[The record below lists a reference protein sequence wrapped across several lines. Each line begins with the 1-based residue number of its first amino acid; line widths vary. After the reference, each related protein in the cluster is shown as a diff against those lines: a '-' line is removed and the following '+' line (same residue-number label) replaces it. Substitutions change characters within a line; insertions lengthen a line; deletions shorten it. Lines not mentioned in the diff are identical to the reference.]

1 MSDVGR
7 PVSVE
12 RAPLAV
18 PPRLL
23 TLIRN
28 AISPGTLNALPSLA
42 LFFAGFVGPLV
53 IVGLMSFVPQRTFG
67 FHGIWTI
74 ENYVRLFG
82 SGSGYYI
89 SFLWSFGLAVA
100 TVAIL
105 LFVCYPM
112 AYGMAKVFGR
122 WTAPIMLLMVLP
134 LFVSE
139 NVRLFGWIIFLM
151 KGNGIFAGI
160 VKTVFGIDPGSMLYT
175 PDVVLLGMC
184 YVYLPFML
192 FPIVLGVSM
201 VPKDLVESASDLG
214 ANRFQIFREIELPLA
229 MPGILVGTLLTF
241 ILAVGAVS
249 EATVL
254 GGQNA
259 SVVALDIRREFTYS
273 QNWSGGSAIAMV
285 VTVLTGILV
294 VLLLSR
300 LDLDRLL
307 GKR

>member
-1 MSDVGR
+1 MSDVGH
-7 PVSVE
+7 PIGAE
-12 RAPLAV
+12 RAPLAE

-23 TLIRN
+23 TLLRN
-28 AISPGTLNALPSLA
+28 LTSPGALNAVPALA
-42 LFFAGFVGPLV
+42 LFLAGFAGPLV
-53 IVGLMSFVPQRTFG
+53 IVGLMSFVPERTFG
-67 FHGIWTI
+67 FHGVWTV
-74 ENYVRLFG
+74 ENYTRLFAG
-82 SGSGYYI
+82 DSSYYI
-89 SFLWSFGLAVA
+89 SFIWSFGLAIA

-105 LFVCYPM
+105 LLVTYPM
-112 AYGMAKVFGR
+112 AYGLAKVFGR
-122 WTAPIMLLMVLP
+122 WTAPITLLMVLP

-139 NVRLFGWIIFLM
+139 NVRLFGWVLFLM

-160 VKTVFGIDPGSMLYT
+160 MKTLFGLDPGSMLYT
-175 PDVVLLGMC
+175 PEVVLFGMC
-184 YVYLPFML
+184 YTYLPFML
-192 FPIVLGVSM
+192 FPIELGIAM

-214 ANRFQIFREIELPLA
+214 ANRLQIFREIELPLA

-294 VLLLSR
+294 LLLLSR

-307 GKR
+307 GRR